1 MSGDVAGADPA
12 PAVTTDADVL
22 RGEIR
27 DRSAVVVDAR
37 RPEDYKRSHIPTAVN
52 LPLAELLLDDGPDRV
67 AKIAGS
73 LGIGDET
80 RVVVYDDSFGALAS
94 RIAWTLE
101 YIGHADVT
109 LLGSTYAQWRSM
121 EMETDDAPPPVTPRE
136 HSVAPDPGIL
146 ATHEYLE
153 KAVADRG
160 GGGDDDDGD
169 VVLVDNR
176 ERLNFLEQHIP
187 GAISLPYRT
196 LAGPDRIL
204 RGREDMRRLLA
215 NRGIGDD
222 SEIITYC
229 GSVGTLSGLAY
240 YAMKSVGLSNVR
252 LYVRSFKEWKSL
264 LKPTASQADAN
275 YWDLSAE

>member
-1 MSGDVAGADPA
+1 MNGDTAGAGPA
-12 PAVTTDADVL
+12 TAVTTDADTL

-27 DRSAVVVDAR
+27 DRSVVAIDAR

-52 LPLAELLLDDGPDRV
+52 LPLAELLSDDGPGRV

-109 LLGSTYAQWRSM
+109 LLGATYAQWRSM
-121 EMETDDAPPPVTPRE
+121 GLETDDAAPSSVTPRE
-136 HSVAPDPGIL
+136 HSAAPNPDIL

-153 KAVADRG
+153 RAVADR
-160 GGGDDDDGD
+160 GD

-196 LAGPDRIL
+196 LAGPDSIL

-240 YAMKSVGLSNVR
+240 YAMKSAGLSNAR

-264 LKPTASQADAN
+264 QKPTATQADAN